1 MTLYLQYRPQ
11 TIAQLDNPK
20 VRASLT
26 AVLLA
31 HETPHGFLF
40 AGPKG
45 TGKTSAA
52 RIMAKALNCEAPIK
66 TKTSLE
72 PCNACV
78 QCTSITRGSNLDVIE
93 IDAASH
99 RGIDDIRDLRESVK
113 LSPIS
118 SRKKIYIIDE
128 AHMLTTEAANAF
140 LKTLEEP
147 PSHVVFILATTN
159 PEKLIDTVRSRL
171 FVVNF
176 TKATLEQIEGQLGRV
191 AKEEGVDIGPEVI
204 AEIAHNANGSFRDAA
219 KLFEQFVGSG
229 KKLTLDNV
237 RQELTGSTF
246 DQSHDFCQLLADKDA
261 IGAIRFVEGL
271 EASGA
276 SIETF
281 LKGLVDQLHTM
292 MLAAVNGEKVDPT
305 FSLTDITALLELFT
319 DAYSR
324 LAGSYLEKIPVELAV
339 LSWCGVGNGEKK
351 KGERHNDGGQIKAD
365 DKVQSVQHETKKE
378 YSSEAK
384 DSTHEQS
391 SAGFENGTWDKVL
404 DLMRGKNMSIE
415 ALLRAVKPIR
425 FDGTNLHLG
434 VYYKFHKEKLETA
447 TYRNTVENTISTLI
461 GSPVHIVCTLTD
473 PPVREKKEEEVP
485 ALTPAADTDIINA
498 AKEIFGS

>member
-31 HETPHGFLF
+31 HDMPHGFLF

-66 TKTSLE
+66 TKTSVE
-72 PCNACV
+72 PCNACA

-113 LSPIS
+113 LSPIA

-147 PSHVVFILATTN
+147 PNHVVFILATTN

-191 AKEEGVDIGPEVI
+191 AKEESIDVGPDVI

-219 KLFEQFVGSG
+219 KLFEQIVGSG
-229 KKLTLDNV
+229 KKLTLDNA
-237 RQELTGSTF
+237 RQELMGSTV
-246 DQSHDFCQLLADKDA
+246 DQSHDFCLLLAAKDTL
-261 IGAIRFVEGL
+261 GALKFVEGL
-271 EASGA
+271 ETSGA
-276 SIETF
+276 SVETF
-281 LKGLVDQLHTM
+281 LKGLIDQLHSM
-292 MLAAVNGEKVDPT
+292 MMASVAGEKVDPILT
-305 FSLTDITALLELFT
+305 LTDLTTLLELFT
-319 DAYSR
+319 GAYSQ
-324 LAGSYLEKIPVELAV
+324 LPGSYLEKIPVELAV
-339 LSWCGVGNGEKK
+339 LTWCGVGETGKK
-351 KGERHNDGGQIKAD
+351 KGVLRDEDQT
-365 DKVQSVQHETKKE
+365 KVDEQAQPSQQETKKVD
-378 YSSEAK
+378 SS
-384 DSTHEQS
+384 DVHNGVDEQS